1 MKIQAIYHDGTF
13 HIDDEDDAGDLRKL
27 LRYGQP
33 VEIEIRIGDDNQL
46 RRRWFKLLKFAFQYW
61 EEPALPNG
69 IVPRPN
75 FDNFRKK
82 ITIMSGFYRERYH
95 ADGSVTVDALST
107 AVGEMSAE
115 DFAKLYR
122 ESNQVL
128 IDRVLAAKGFTQETV
143 DRAVDQLL
151 RF

>member
-1 MKIQAIYHDGTF
+1 MKLWGLYYDGQF
-13 HIDDEDDAGDLRKL
+13 KIDDEDQAAELRKL

-61 EEPALPNG
+61 DPPALSNG

-75 FDNFRKK
+75 FERFRKQ
-82 ITIMSGFYRERYH
+82 ITIMAGFYRERYH
-95 ADGSVTVDALST
+95 PDGSVTVEAQST

-115 DFAKLYR
+115 DFAVLYR
-122 ESNQVL
+122 ETNQIL
-128 IDRVLAAKGFTQETV
+128 IDRVLAAKGFTQEQI

-151 RF
+151 RY

>member
-1 MKIQAIYHDGTF
+1 MKFQAIYHDGQLT
-13 HIDDEDDAGDLRKL
+13 IDDDDTSATLRRE
-27 LRYGQP
+27 LRFGQP
-33 VEIEIRIGDDNQL
+33 VEVEIRIGDDAKL
-46 RRRWFKLLKFAFQYW
+46 RRRWFKMLKFAFQYW
-61 EEPALPNG
+61 EPPPLSNG

-75 FDNFRKK
+75 FKQFRRTV
-82 ITIMSGFYRERYH
+82 TIMSGFYQERYH
-95 ADGSVTVDALST
+95 PDGSVTVDALST

-115 DFAKLYR
+115 DFAALYR
-122 ESNQVL
+122 ESNQIL

>member
-13 HIDDEDDAGDLRKL
+13 HIDDEADATALRKL
-27 LRYGQP
+27 VRFGQP
-33 VEIEIRIGDDNQL
+33 VELEIRVGEDNQL
-46 RRRWFKLLKFAFQYW
+46 RRRWFKLLKFAYDYY
-61 EEPALPNG
+61 EPAALPNG
-69 IVPRPN
+69 IVPLPN
-75 FDNFRKK
+75 FKRFRKEL
-82 ITIMSGFYRERYH
+82 TIMAGYYTQKYTPE
-95 ADGSVTVDALST
+95 GSVFVDAQST

-115 DFAKLYR
+115 DFADLYR
-122 ESNQVL
+122 KTNQLL